1 MKAFEA
7 ALGTLA
13 AGGRCASC
21 RPRRRAL
28 EIALRICGIGPG
40 DEVITASMTF
50 FAAPNMIVKVGA
62 TPVFVDVVPG
72 TRNIDFD
79 AVAAR
84 IGPRT
89 KAIMP
94 THLPGCRA
102 TWTPCTRWPRSTSS
116 A

>member
-1 MKAFEA
+1 
-7 ALGTLA
+7 
-13 AGGRCASC
+13 
-21 RPRRRAL
+21 
-28 EIALRICGIGPG
+28 
-40 DEVITASMTF
+40 MTF

-62 TPVFVDVVPG
+62 TPVFVDVEPG
-72 TRNIDFD
+72 TRNLDLA

-89 KAIMP
+89 RAIMP

-102 TWTPCTRWPRSTSS
+102 TWTRCTRWRPRTSC